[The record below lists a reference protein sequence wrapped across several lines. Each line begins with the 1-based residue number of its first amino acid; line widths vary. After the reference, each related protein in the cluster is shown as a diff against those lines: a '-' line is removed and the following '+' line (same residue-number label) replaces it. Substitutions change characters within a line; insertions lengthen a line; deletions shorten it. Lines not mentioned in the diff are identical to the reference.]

1 MEDQTLTIGIDL
13 HYFMDN
19 DQRHEMDASIHNK
32 CEACILD
39 ALNHLGEL
47 FNEDIRIDVSALEEG
62 GVIDK
67 FKIILKNK
75 TVKDLFLLLC
85 GALISHFIGV
95 SPSLDESQIQLN
107 RAELL
112 NKIKEGNFSNKDI
125 QFLIKGDPKILTSKN
140 NYYTELDK
148 EPHVT
153 KVSCSSYGKDKPEAK
168 KTEAIINKADFS
180 TQIVKGCTNTATHE
194 YLGTSVLVVSPVLL
208 KSSQAKWK
216 GIFNGNEIKFTIV
229 DKEFLKQVYDKEVR
243 FTAGTSLT
251 CNLKIIT
258 KTVYDALG
266 KQVKSNKESE
276 VSNIT
281 SWDDGNHILHETK
294 RYKRKKIEEA
304 MPLLFKD
311 SDFE

>member
-1 MEDQTLTIGIDL
+1 MEDPTLTIGIDL

-19 DQRHEMDASIHNK
+19 GRHVMDASIHNK
-32 CEACILD
+32 CEACIID
-39 ALNHLGEL
+39 ALNHLGEI
-47 FNEDIRIDVSALEEG
+47 FDEDIQIDASALEPG

-67 FKIILKNK
+67 FIIVFKNK
-75 TVKDLFLLLC
+75 TLKDLFLLLC

-95 SPSLDESQIQLN
+95 SPSLDDSQIQLN

-112 NKIKEGNFSNKDI
+112 SKIKEGNYTDEDI

-140 NYYTELDK
+140 NYFTELDK
-148 EPHVT
+148 EPYIT
-153 KVSCSSYGKDKPEAK
+153 KVSCSSYDKAK
-168 KTEAIINKADFS
+168 PQMKVSEAIINKADFS
-180 TQIVKGCTNTATHE
+180 TQVVKGYTNSITHE

-216 GIFNGNEIKFTIV
+216 GIFNGEEIKFSIA
-229 DKEFLKQVYDKEVR
+229 DKEFLKQVYAKEVR
-243 FTAGTSLT
+243 FTTGTSLT
-251 CNLKIIT
+251 CDLKIIT
-258 KTVYDALG
+258 KTVYDAFG

-276 VSNIT
+276 VSNII

-294 RYKRKKIEEA
+294 RYKRKKVEEA

>member
-95 SPSLDESQIQLN
+95 SPSLCRS
-107 RAELL
+107 ACA
-112 NKIKEGNFSNKDI
+112 S
-125 QFLIKGDPKILTSKN
+125 ILRTS
-140 NYYTELDK
+140 
-148 EPHVT
+148 
-153 KVSCSSYGKDKPEAK
+153 
-168 KTEAIINKADFS
+168 
-180 TQIVKGCTNTATHE
+180 
-194 YLGTSVLVVSPVLL
+194 SPSRL
-208 KSSQAKWK
+208 
-216 GIFNGNEIKFTIV
+216 
-229 DKEFLKQVYDKEVR
+229 R
-243 FTAGTSLT
+243 AGTPRRQPA
-251 CNLKIIT
+251 NRH
-258 KTVYDALG
+258 
-266 KQVKSNKESE
+266 
-276 VSNIT
+276 
-281 SWDDGNHILHETK
+281 GN
-294 RYKRKKIEEA
+294 RKGSRSY
-304 MPLLFKD
+304 MP
-311 SDFE
+311 